1 MVRHRNNIVIV
12 KLIRPEIVVL
22 LNGRNFYAKYK
33 MASRKALPKNVAIKN
48 IQKKQKRTTWLR
60 IWKDFKKRFLCSK
73 KIANSKIGKDLAKI
87 AIENTT
93 IAYKK
98 ESVK

>member
-22 LNGRNFYAKYK
+22 PNGRNFYAKYK

-48 IQKKQKRTTWLR
+48 IQKK
-60 IWKDFKKRFLCSK
+60 
-73 KIANSKIGKDLAKI
+73 
-87 AIENTT
+87 
-93 IAYKK
+93 
-98 ESVK
+98 